1 MVPCRAFTDLLSRKS
16 EHLDSEIVRGIHPI
30 DTWIG
35 HVSTGRF
42 PAEDGVEH
50 TFDRFDNVF
59 PNLTLG
65 WEDVTAAS
73 CVGTPCD
80 PSVQKIGLGFS
91 RYSYKLQRK
100 AYETDL
106 FCFDQILSADRAK
119 QQFAHVIKTLR
130 RATNIIVSHRLKTEA
145 LRIAKYHWA
154 TANNTMTPITATWDA
169 TMTFLTVSTLPT
181 SKLTARHLQRRVQPQ
196 IREGAMQSETN
207 HGTQPMLELVTAM
220 DEIWNLVEGN
230 PELSD
235 HWRFQDFGAAAA
247 SFYKYGWTG
256 KVGNYGLRDDSY
268 SLRFNIVSQNA
279 TGGGVL
285 QVVYPYTNIAAT
297 EGIKEELNPDYDL
310 APVQLDFI
318 HHRMAMTS
326 LVRDTTVI
334 NPEMPFASR
343 DFGGKW
349 QFVMDNLTCGT
360 THTAV
365 YNDVP
370 TLTGYIDVPIAVNN
384 ERRNKGKFIADF
396 SFATKAEHPE
406 LEEAILVLREQ
417 ACIVDVP
424 TCAAYPYPGPQNY
437 ESGNVPCPT
446 NEAATLTFLPVL
458 NKAGGTYE
466 IAANTIQCNG
476 MTIFCDAITGTKTPA
491 ALVIQLNLL
500 AGAMG
505 HWTVSGPNIVLTGA
519 VCTSVV
525 LPWIELD

>member
-1 MVPCRAFTDLLSRKS
+1 MAIACRAFTDFLSRKS
-16 EHLDSEIVRGIHPI
+16 EHLDTEIIRALHPI

-50 TFDRFDNVF
+50 TFDRFENVF
-59 PNLTLG
+59 PNLTMG

-80 PSVQKIGLGFS
+80 PSTQKIGLGFT
-91 RYSYKLQRK
+91 RDSYKLQRK

-130 RATNIIVSHRLKTEA
+130 RCSNIITSHRLKTEA
-145 LRIAKYHWA
+145 LRIAKYHWS
-154 TANNTMTPITATWDA
+154 TANNTLEPITATWDP
-169 TMTFLTVSTLPT
+169 TYTFLTVSVLPT

-196 IREGAMQSETN
+196 IRNGALRSETN

-235 HWRFQDFGAAAA
+235 HWRFADFGAAAA
-247 SFYKYGWTG
+247 DFYKYGWTG

-268 SLRFNIVSQNA
+268 SLRFNIVSENGM
-279 TGGGVL
+279 GGGVL
-285 QVVYPYTNIAAT
+285 QVVYPYTNISAT
-297 EGIKEELNPDYDL
+297 EGIKEDSNADYDR

-318 HHRMAMTS
+318 WHRMAMTS
-326 LVRDTTVI
+326 LVRDTTSI
-334 NPEMPFASR
+334 NSEMPFASR
-343 DFGGKW
+343 DFAGKW
-349 QFVMDNLTCGT
+349 QFVLDNLTCGFST
-360 THTAV
+360 VVDSVTG
-365 YNDVP
+365 
-370 TLTGYIDVPIAVNN
+370 LTVQVPIAVNN

-396 SFATKAEHPE
+396 SFATKAEYPE
-406 LEEAILVLREQ
+406 LAEAIFTLREE

-437 ESGNVPCPT
+437 ESANAPCPT
-446 NEAATLTFLPVL
+446 APGTLTFLPVL
-458 NKAGGTYE
+458 NPTSNTYE
-466 IAANTIQCNG
+466 VASNVITCNG
-476 MTIFCDAITGTKTPA
+476 MNIFHDAITGTNALPA
-491 ALVIQLNLL
+491 L
-500 AGAMG
+500 AAQMNTILGAMG
-505 HWTVSGPNIVLTGA
+505 LWAVSGPNITLTGTA
-519 VCTSVV
+519 CTTVALGWNV
-525 LPWIELD
+525 

>member
-1 MVPCRAFTDLLSRKS
+1 MAIACRAFTDFLSRKS
-16 EHLDSEIVRGIHPI
+16 EHLDTEIIRGMHPI
-30 DTWIG
+30 DTWVG

-59 PNLTLG
+59 PNLTMG
-65 WEDVTAAS
+65 WEDVTAGS

-80 PSVQKIGLGFS
+80 PSSQKIGLGFT
-91 RYSYKLQRK
+91 RDSYKLQRK

-119 QQFAHVIKTLR
+119 QQFAHVIGTLR
-130 RATNIIVSHRLKTEA
+130 RATKIIVSHRLKTEA

-154 TANNTMTPITATWDA
+154 TANNTLTPITATWDA
-169 TMTFLTVSTLPT
+169 TYTFLTVSTIPT
-181 SKLTARHLQRRVQPQ
+181 SKLSARHLQRRVQPQ

-247 SFYKYGWTG
+247 DFYKYGWTG

-268 SLRFNIVSQNA
+268 SLRFNIVSEDGN
-279 TGGGVL
+279 GGGVL
-285 QVVYPYTNIAAT
+285 QIVYPYTNVAAT
-297 EGIKEELNPDYDL
+297 EGIKEAVNPDYDT
-310 APVQLDFI
+310 APIQLDFI
-318 HHRMAMTS
+318 WHRMAMTS

-334 NPEMPFASR
+334 NSEMPFASR

-349 QFVMDNLTCGT
+349 QFVMDNLTCGYST
-360 THTAV
+360 V
-365 YNDVP
+365 VDSV
-370 TLTGYIDVPIAVNN
+370 TGATVQVPIAVNN

-406 LEEAILVLREQ
+406 FAEAMLVLREE
-417 ACIVDVP
+417 ACIVDIP
-424 TCAAYPYPGPQNY
+424 TCAAYPYPNPQNY
-437 ESGNVPCPT
+437 ESANEPCAT
-446 NEAATLTFLPVL
+446 TSTTLTFTPVL
-458 NKAGGTYE
+458 NHAGGTYE
-466 IAANTIQCNG
+466 ILANTIMCNS
-476 MTIFCDAITGTKTPA
+476 MVIFHDAITGTATVA
-491 ALVIQLNLL
+491 DLVAQLNTLVS
-500 AGAMG
+500 AMG
-505 HWTVSGPNIVLTGA
+505 VWAVSAGNITLTGTACTTVS
-519 VCTSVV
+519 
-525 LPWIELD
+525 LPWQEDQ

>member
-1 MVPCRAFTDLLSRKS
+1 MAIACRAFTDFLSRKS
-16 EHLDSEIVRGIHPI
+16 EHLDNEIIRGIHPI

-59 PNLTLG
+59 PNLTMG

-80 PSVQKIGLGFS
+80 PSTQKIGLGFT
-91 RYSYKLQRK
+91 RDSYKLQRK

-130 RATNIIVSHRLKTEA
+130 RCSNIITSHRLKTEA
-145 LRIAKYHWA
+145 LRIAKYKWA
-154 TANNTMTPITATWDA
+154 AANNGLQAITASWDP
-169 TMTFLTVSTLPT
+169 TMTFLTVSVLPT

-196 IREGAMQSETN
+196 IREGALQSDTN

-230 PELSD
+230 PELAD
-235 HWRFQDFGAAAA
+235 HWRFADFGTAAAD
-247 SFYKYGWTG
+247 FYKYGWTG

-268 SLRFNIVSQNA
+268 SLRFNIVSEDGL
-279 TGGGVL
+279 GGGVL
-285 QVVYPYTNIAAT
+285 QIVYPYTNIAAT
-297 EGIKEELNPDYDL
+297 EGIKEAVNSDYDR

-318 HHRMAMTS
+318 WHRMAMTS
-326 LVRDTTVI
+326 LVRDTTQI

-343 DFGGKW
+343 DFAGKW
-349 QFVMDNLTCGT
+349 QFVMDNLTCGFT
-360 THTAV
+360 TVVDSVSGAT
-365 YNDVP
+365 
-370 TLTGYIDVPIAVNN
+370 IQVPIAVNN

-406 LEEAILVLREQ
+406 LAEAMLVLREE

-424 TCAAYPYPGPQNY
+424 TCAPYPYPNPQNY
-437 ESGNVPCPT
+437 DSANVPCATTPVVITDTPAT
-446 NEAATLTFLPVL
+446 NPATS
-458 NKAGGTYE
+458 TYE
-466 IAANTIQCNG
+466 IAANSITCNG
-476 MTIFCDAITGTKTPA
+476 MTIFHDAITGTKTLA
-491 ALVIQLNLL
+491 DLVKQLNLL
-500 AGAMG
+500 VGAMG
-505 HWTVSGPNIVLTGA
+505 TWAVSGGNITLTGTACATVALPWTV
-519 VCTSVV
+519 
-525 LPWIELD
+525 

>member
-1 MVPCRAFTDLLSRKS
+1 MPIPCRSFTDYLARKS

-30 DTWIG
+30 DTWVG

-80 PSVQKIGLGFS
+80 PNSQKIGLGFT
-91 RYSYKLQRK
+91 RDSYKLQRK

-119 QQFAHVIKTLR
+119 QQFSHVIKTLR

-154 TANNTMTPITATWDA
+154 TANNTLVPITATWDA
-169 TMTFLTVSTLPT
+169 TYTFLTVSTIPT
-181 SKLTARHLQRRVQPQ
+181 SKLSARHLQRRVQPQ
-196 IREGAMQSETN
+196 IREGAMQSESN

-235 HWRFQDFGAAAA
+235 HWRFQDFGEAAA

-268 SLRFNIVSQNA
+268 SLRFNIISQNA

-285 QVVYPYTNIAAT
+285 QIVYPYTNVAAT
-297 EGIKEELNPDYDL
+297 EGIKEAVNPDYDL
-310 APVQLDFI
+310 APIQLDFI
-318 HHRMAMTS
+318 WHRMAMTS
-326 LVRDTTVI
+326 LVRDTTQI
-334 NPEMPFASR
+334 NAEMPFASR

-360 THTAV
+360 TTV
-365 YNDVP
+365 VDSV
-370 TLTGYIDVPIAVNN
+370 TGATIQVPIAVNN

-406 LEEAILVLREQ
+406 FAEAFLVLREQ
-417 ACIVDVP
+417 ACIVDIP
-424 TCAAYPYPGPQNY
+424 TCAAYPYPNAQNY
-437 ESGNVPCPT
+437 ESANALCATTPT
-446 NEAATLTFLPVL
+446 TLTFLPVL

-466 IAANTIQCNG
+466 IAANSILCNS
-476 MTIFCDAITGTKTPA
+476 MVIFHDAITGTNTLA
-491 ALVIQLNLL
+491 ALVAQLNTLVS
-500 AGAMG
+500 AMG
-505 HWTVSGPNIVLTGA
+505 TWAVSASNITLSGTA
-519 VCTSVV
+519 CTSVA
-525 LPWIELD
+525 LPWTELD